1 MKIFNQK
8 GKEVG
13 YVTSGTFSPI
23 TKEAIGMAYVK
34 KGNTKAGRKM
44 TIQIRNKQVDAVVH
58 KPPFMEPGYYRGA

>member
-1 MKIFNQK
+1 MKISNKK

-23 TKEAIGMAYVK
+23 TKEAIGMGYVR

-44 TIQIRNKQVDAVVH
+44 TIEIRNNQIEAVIH
-58 KPPFMEPGYYRGA
+58 KPPFMKPDYYRGA